1 MAEIIGPE
9 ECFDYE
15 KEIIW
20 LEDPSKYPWV
30 RQCSV
35 DFLQKQGIS
44 NSRMSDISGAGHK
57 IIGYANLEDDAP
69 QNFIDETTGN
79 KHYWRRY
86 FYLRDKD
93 YENYQGGTSYPLEAV
108 DPLSVTPQDI
118 GDRPPKKSQIAV
130 RIPFPLMRK
139 LKDYINQT
147 KMSQTEVVVSALAEY
162 LEDKDST
169 PLIHRILLLEK
180 RVEALESRE

>member
-1 MAEIIGPE
+1 MAQIIGPE
-9 ECFDYE
+9 CLEHE

-20 LEDPSKYPWV
+20 LDDPSQYPWV
-30 RQCSV
+30 RQGST
-35 DFLQKQGIS
+35 DFFQKQGIS
-44 NSRMSDISGAGHK
+44 NSRMSDISGDGHK

-69 QNFIDETTGN
+69 PSFIDKPTGN
-79 KHYWRRY
+79 KHYCRRY
-86 FYLRDKD
+86 FCLRDKD

-108 DPLSVTPQDI
+108 DPSSVTPKEK
-118 GDRPPKKSQIAV
+118 GCSPRKKSQIAV

-169 PLIHRILLLEK
+169 PLVHRILLLEK
-180 RVEALESRE
+180 RVEALETRE

>member
-9 ECFDYE
+9 CFEHE

-20 LEDPSKYPWV
+20 LDDPSKYPWV

-35 DFLQKQGIS
+35 EFPQKQGIS
-44 NSRMSDISGAGHK
+44 NSRISKMSKGGDK

-69 QNFIDETTGN
+69 PSFIDEPTGR
-79 KHYWRRY
+79 KYYYRRY
-86 FYLRDKD
+86 FYLKHKD

-108 DPLSVTPQDI
+108 DPSRVTPKEK
-118 GDRPPKKSQIAV
+118 GDSPRKKSQIAV

-169 PLIHRILLLEK
+169 PIIHRILLLEK
-180 RVEALESRE
+180 RVEALETRE